1 MEESGLPSL
10 IEYLR
15 RRADLLFLLLLA
27 FYLWAT
33 ITSLNLVSASLGAQ
47 FGGVRTAI
55 PGIISLACFL
65 PVFTLADFSFG
76 YIVGVVFYGTIA
88 GFIWLSYFTEFEYD
102 HDTAR
107 WSSVLALTT
116 FLLCP
121 LFQMW
126 TVRRA
131 FKISIE
137 TMDKALTGALVAAVM
152 VLIAD
157 IQFGFTI
164 VGMDEAQRLRASV
177 QRPVFLNYVT
187 NNFIHA
193 VLPFAF
199 AFFAQRGHWLKAGTC
214 LIIVASFYPALLNKT
229 VLFAPLWLIYIF
241 LIFRAVAPKRAWVLC
256 LLAPLLLGLIL
267 NTAGESTGKL
277 SVFYLINERFFAI
290 PSIALDRYA
299 HFFTSNPHTYF
310 CQINV
315 VRWLTGCPYSKE
327 LGSIFADHYRLG
339 NLNASLFATEGAASV
354 GFSWTPIVTLVCGAV
369 LSIGNSVSRH
379 LSPTFVATSSAIAV
393 QALMNVPLSIALLT
407 DGVGTLFILWYLC
420 PDGIR
425 SDQYFS
431 ESVMMGAERLPRRV
445 T

>member
-1 MEESGLPSL
+1 MEKSGLPSL

-47 FGGVRTAI
+47 FGGVRAAI

-65 PVFTLADFSFG
+65 PFFALADFSFG
-76 YIVGVVFYGTIA
+76 YIVGIVFYGTIA

-102 HDTAR
+102 HDIAR
-107 WSSVLALTT
+107 WSSGLALTT

-126 TVRRA
+126 TVPRA

-137 TMDKALTGALVAAVM
+137 TMDKALMGALVAAVM

-157 IQFGFTI
+157 IQFGFAI
-164 VGMDEAQRLRASV
+164 VGMDEAQHLRASV

-187 NNFIHA
+187 NNFVHA
-193 VLPFAF
+193 ILPFAF
-199 AFFAQRGHWLKAGTC
+199 AFFAQRGRWLKAGTC

-241 LIFRAVAPKRAWVLC
+241 LIFRAFAPKRAWLLC
-256 LLAPLLLGLIL
+256 LLAPLLFGLIL
-267 NTAGESTGKL
+267 HTTAAPTGKL
-277 SVFYLINERFFAI
+277 SVFYLVNERFFAI
-290 PSIALDRYA
+290 PSIALDRYSN
-299 HFFTSNPHTYF
+299 FFTSHPHTYF

-315 VRWLTGCPYSKE
+315 VRWLTGCPYS
-327 LGSIFADHYRLG
+327 
-339 NLNASLFATEGAASV
+339 
-354 GFSWTPIVTLVCGAV
+354 
-369 LSIGNSVSRH
+369 
-379 LSPTFVATSSAIAV
+379 
-393 QALMNVPLSIALLT
+393 
-407 DGVGTLFILWYLC
+407 
-420 PDGIR
+420 
-425 SDQYFS
+425 
-431 ESVMMGAERLPRRV
+431 
-445 T
+445 